1 MTLAL
6 DWQPYVLLAG
16 LFIILLSLLRAMRRR
31 YQTQARPEPRRRG
44 TTTARPAPAAARA
57 NRDIQRSMEQL
68 LVELHAVSRDI
79 NAQLDTKMRALT
91 QLTDQARRE
100 ADRLERLLAQA
111 DRTGTADRAPSM
123 APSAPETATVPAGA
137 PEDPRRRQIFELAD
151 AGLSTVLN
159 WDEIGRRS
167 LERIDGDLAAAP
179 GDAHLLKEKAEVLG
193 FRLERHDEALAVLD
207 SVPREALAAD
217 PRLREDL
224 ALMRSRIVTA
234 RDHMRYLD
242 ME

>member
-6 DWQPYVLLAG
+6 NWQPYVLLAG
-16 LFIILLSLLRAMRRR
+16 LFIILLSLLRAMRRH
-31 YQTQARPEPRRRG
+31 YQTQAHPNPRRRG
-44 TTTARPAPAAARA
+44 TATARPAPAAARA

-123 APSAPETATVPAGA
+123 APSAPETTTEPAGA

-151 AGLSTVLN
+151 AGLSTV
-159 WDEIGRRS
+159 EIARQTGQPVGEVELILSLRS
-167 LERIDGDLAAAP
+167 SRHGPEGESSQPPAGGSLDL
-179 GDAHLLKEKAEVLG
+179 
-193 FRLERHDEALAVLD
+193 R
-207 SVPREALAAD
+207 
-217 PRLREDL
+217 
-224 ALMRSRIVTA
+224 T
-234 RDHMRYLD
+234 
-242 ME
+242 